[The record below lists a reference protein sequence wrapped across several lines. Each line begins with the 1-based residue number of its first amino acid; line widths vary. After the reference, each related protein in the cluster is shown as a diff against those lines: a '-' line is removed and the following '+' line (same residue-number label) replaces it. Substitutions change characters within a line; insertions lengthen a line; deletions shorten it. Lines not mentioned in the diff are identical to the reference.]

1 MGTAF
6 ATGQASGIAAA
17 QQALTG
23 EVTTATARHELQRQG
38 ARLPESVHA

>member
-23 EVTTATARHELQRQG
+23 EVTTTTVRQELQRQG
-38 ARLPESVHA
+38 ARLPEPVHA